1 MKPVRLVA
9 TAALSALWLT
19 ACGNPSEDAAD
30 VEAPNPPEAD
40 GETSSNGAAAV
51 DEARLSN
58 AASTPAEWLTYNG
71 TYEEQRHS
79 TLAGISAENISELA
93 PTWTYELNTGR
104 GIESTPIVVD
114 GVMYL
119 TSSWSVVYAL
129 DPVTGEEL
137 WVHDPEVD
145 RAVGVKA
152 CCDVVNRGVAVYD
165 GKVFVGV
172 IDGRLQALDAETGE
186 VEWSVVTVD
195 QSKPYTITGAPRI
208 VKGNVLIGNG
218 GAELGV
224 RGYLSAYDTETGD
237 LDWRFYTVP
246 NPNKEPDGAASD
258 AIFAELANDTWGDDG
273 AWVTDGGGGT
283 VWDAIVYDEVNDQVI
298 FGVGNGSP
306 WNADIRDPNSDGDNL
321 FVSSIVAVDA
331 TTGEYKWHYQT
342 TPRDNWDYTATQ
354 HIMLA
359 DLPVG
364 ENGETRRVAM
374 QAPKNG
380 FFYVVDAETGE
391 LISGEPYAAINWAEG
406 LDEDG
411 RPIENPEARN
421 NDPETYAGF
430 VQVPAP
436 YGAHNWHPMAMNPDL
451 GLVYIPA
458 MELGQAYITDP
469 RFQSKP
475 AKWNTG
481 MDFSAGMPLRYPEG
495 TVQALRAAAKG
506 TLVAWDPVAQEAR
519 WTVEHGAGWNGG
531 ILSTAS
537 GIIFQ
542 GQLDGTFAAY
552 DGATGEELWS
562 DQLNSGAL
570 SGPMTYEVDGEQ
582 HVTITTGWGHA
593 YGLAAGMLFK
603 DAVPPALGKVI
614 TFKLGGEAE
623 IPPLDTDLIVEPEP
637 KAEPFGDEEMLEA
650 GLIHYSRN
658 CGVCHGLLGISSG
671 VLPDLRWSTYTAS
684 ADAWNNVV
692 MNGAL
697 ASNGMVSFSD
707 VLTPEDSEA
716 IRAYVVTQ
724 AHMNREG
731 VSNQDIQ
738 EEAVGPGMD
747 PDAEPELEADEQ

>member
-1 MKPVRLVA
+1 
-9 TAALSALWLT
+9 
-19 ACGNPSEDAAD
+19 
-30 VEAPNPPEAD
+30 
-40 GETSSNGAAAV
+40 
-51 DEARLSN
+51 
-58 AASTPAEWLTYNG
+58 
-71 TYEEQRHS
+71 
-79 TLAGISAENISELA
+79 
-93 PTWTYELNTGR
+93 
-104 GIESTPIVVD
+104 
-114 GVMYL
+114 
-119 TSSWSVVYAL
+119 
-129 DPVTGEEL
+129 
-137 WVHDPEVD
+137 
-145 RAVGVKA
+145 
-152 CCDVVNRGVAVYD
+152 
-165 GKVFVGV
+165 
-172 IDGRLQALDAETGE
+172 
-186 VEWSVVTVD
+186 
-195 QSKPYTITGAPRI
+195 
-208 VKGNVLIGNG
+208 
-218 GAELGV
+218 
-224 RGYLSAYDTETGD
+224 
-237 LDWRFYTVP
+237 
-246 NPNKEPDGAASD
+246 
-258 AIFAELANDTWGDDG
+258 
-273 AWVTDGGGGT
+273 
-283 VWDAIVYDEVNDQVI
+283 
-298 FGVGNGSP
+298 
-306 WNADIRDPNSDGDNL
+306 
-321 FVSSIVAVDA
+321 
-331 TTGEYKWHYQT
+331 
-342 TPRDNWDYTATQ
+342 
-354 HIMLA
+354 
-359 DLPVG
+359 
-364 ENGETRRVAM
+364 
-374 QAPKNG
+374 
-380 FFYVVDAETGE
+380 
-391 LISGEPYAAINWAEG
+391 
-406 LDEDG
+406 
-411 RPIENPEARN
+411 
-421 NDPETYAGF
+421 
-430 VQVPAP
+430 
-436 YGAHNWHPMAMNPDL
+436 
-451 GLVYIPA
+451 
-458 MELGQAYITDP
+458 
-469 RFQSKP
+469 
-475 AKWNTG
+475 

-582 HVTITTGWGHA
+582 YVTITTGWGHA